1 MRPLF
6 VAAFLL
12 WSLPAPAVAQD
23 FLNPVRELYAAADY
37 EGALAALN
45 LVHEAPSDLSIVR
58 ETAHY
63 RVLCLVALDRLPEA
77 EEAIENILTE
87 DPLYQLST
95 EEAPPRVRG
104 AFEQVRQRVAPIVAR
119 QLYEAGKEAFDRKAF
134 KEALDLLDRVL
145 RIVDDPGTAKAP
157 GLSDYKVLATGFR
170 DLSRAS
176 LPPDAREGQP
186 APAPIAG
193 QPAMEP
199 SSTATRTE
207 PVAIRQSLP
216 PWPGASAGPFFDR
229 SFTGAI
235 EIEIDET
242 GRVTAARMTEPVHPA
257 YDDRLLAMA
266 RTWLYEPARVGG
278 TAVQAIK
285 RIDIQLRPR

>member
-1 MRPLF
+1 MRPLV

-12 WSLPAPAVAQD
+12 WSLPASAVAQD
-23 FLNPVRELYAAADY
+23 LLNPVRELYAAADY

-77 EEAIENILTE
+77 EEAIETILNK
-87 DPLYQLST
+87 DPLYQLSAD
-95 EEAPPRVRG
+95 EAPPRVRG

-145 RIVDDPGTAKAP
+145 RIVDDPATATAP
-157 GLSDYKVLATGFR
+157 GLSDYKVLAAGFR

-176 LPPDAREGQP
+176 LPPDAREVPP
-186 APAPIAG
+186 APELVGKATTAP
-193 QPAMEP
+193 
-199 SSTATRTE
+199 TASRTE
-207 PVAIRQSLP
+207 PVVIRQPLP
-216 PWPGASAGPFFDR
+216 PWPGASAGAFFDR
-229 SFTGAI
+229 AFTGAI

-242 GRVTAARMTEPVHPA
+242 GRVTAARMTQPVHPA

-278 TAVQAIK
+278 IAVQTTK